1 MKKLHLAIS
10 TDKINESIQDY
21 SVRLG
26 CAPCSYIPNEYALWR
41 TEHLNLSIR
50 QDSTCKPGE
59 LRHLGWEDPSVQEF
73 AKDTDINGIIWER
86 FTAEQQAEEINE
98 LWPQA
103 NYHPKYSFLTRRLIR
118 RLRLLGRR

>member
-1 MKKLHLAIS
+1 VKKLHLAIS

-103 NYHPKYSFLTRRLIR
+103 NYHPK
-118 RLRLLGRR
+118 

>member
-21 SVRLG
+21 TTRLG
-26 CAPCSYIPNEYALWR
+26 CAPCCYIPNEYALWR

-59 LRHLGWEDPSVQEF
+59 LRHLGWEDPLAREF
-73 AKDTDINGIIWER
+73 TKDTDTNGIIWER
-86 FTAEQQAEEINE
+86 FTAEHQAEEINE

-103 NYHPKYSFLTRRLIR
+103 KYHPE
-118 RLRLLGRR
+118 